1 MVVDSGKTF
10 SDSGDSSRPTIAQS
24 RDKVPSLLRHSLFS
38 TILIFGVGLLPFA
51 IPLSVVAGTQTAL
64 LDYGGDTW
72 VGTWKVPFEVH
83 IESRCPDAR
92 DCLQKL
98 VVPTYWQVKDKVD
111 FRISYVGEVWKEPR
125 KEVTC
130 QHGWNECDGN
140 KLLVCAGQYAG
151 SVSDGLAFVNCVL
164 SDYERVPEPKLI
176 KECAWEHGI
185 DYDQIKACADGHEGR
200 NLLISSVEHSV
211 AVEANFSCT
220 VRVAGEKW
228 CSRDDYEWQCD
239 EYHYTV
245 ENLVEEIK
253 QLSEEDADRHS

>member
-1 MVVDSGKTF
+1 MVVDSGKAF
-10 SDSGDSSRPTIAQS
+10 SDLGDSSHPTVAQN
-24 RDKVPSLLRHSLFS
+24 RGKVPSLLRQSLFT

-51 IPLSVVAGTQTAL
+51 NPLSFVVGTQTAL
-64 LDYGGDTW
+64 LDYGDAW
-72 VGTWKVPFEVH
+72 VGPWKVPFEVH

-98 VVPTYWQVKDKVD
+98 VVPTYWQVKDNVD
-111 FRISYVGEVWKEPR
+111 FRISYVGQIWKEPR

-140 KLLVCAGQYAG
+140 KLLICAEKYAG
-151 SVSDGLAFVNCVL
+151 SISDGLAFVNCVL

-176 KECAWEHGI
+176 EECAWEHGI
-185 DYDQIKACADGHEGR
+185 DYDQIKTCADGHEGR

-220 VRVAGEKW
+220 VRVGGEKW
-228 CSRDDYEWQCD
+228 CLRDDYEWRCD

-253 QLSEEDADRHS
+253 RLSVEGADRHS